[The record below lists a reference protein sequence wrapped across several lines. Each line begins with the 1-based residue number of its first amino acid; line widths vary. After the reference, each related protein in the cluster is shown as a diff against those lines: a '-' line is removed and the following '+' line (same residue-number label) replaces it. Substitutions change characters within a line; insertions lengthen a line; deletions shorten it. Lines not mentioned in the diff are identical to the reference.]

1 MYSTMRKIITC
12 IRPAGTRQDKAR
24 HCKCMTY
31 GVERGT
37 CVESHQLKRE
47 LACYLGQVVKVAMA
61 RSHHNEDNGIFL

>member
-1 MYSTMRKIITC
+1 
-12 IRPAGTRQDKAR
+12 
-24 HCKCMTY
+24 MTY